1 MTNLGILSAQCS
13 TRARDPNFG
22 ATTQPQVI
30 NLLSYAQQVVNGSLD
45 EETGTAPLVLQ
56 PRTVIYP
63 ISAFL
68 PSAVRVQGVRD
79 ASGRDLDSITYD
91 NLQQIDLNWPFA
103 IADAPRSFCQC
114 GRDLLIVHP
123 GIETNPTTLTVIYTL
138 LAPALTTIDDT
149 TVVQNETD
157 DAVLDLGE
165 LLLLLQHRDISPF
178 KDAIERFTARMKE
191 LKSERR

>member
-1 MTNLGILSAQCS
+1 MTNLGVMSAQAAS
-13 TRARDPNFG
+13 RARDPNFG

-30 NLLSYAQQVVNGSLD
+30 NLLSYSQQVVNGSLD
-45 EETGTAPLVLQ
+45 EETGTASLVLQ
-56 PRTVIYP
+56 PRTVIYS
-63 ISAFL
+63 ISGFL
-68 PSAVRVQGVRD
+68 PAAVRVQGIRD
-79 ASGRDLDSITYD
+79 ASGRDLDSISYE

-138 LAPALTTIDDT
+138 LTPVLAGTSDT
-149 TVVQNETD
+149 TVVQPEAD
-157 DAVLDLGE
+157 SAVLDLAE
-165 LLLLLQHRDISPF
+165 CLLVLQHRDLTAF
-178 KDAIERFTARMKE
+178 KEVHDRLVARMKE

>member
-1 MTNLGILSAQCS
+1 MINVGIMSVQAA

-30 NLLSYAQQVVNGSLD
+30 NLLSYGQQVVNGALD
-45 EETGTAPLVLQ
+45 EETGSASLVLQ
-56 PRTVIYP
+56 PRTVIYQ
-63 ISAFL
+63 ISSFL

-79 ASGRDLDSITYD
+79 SSGRDLDPIGYE

-123 GIETNPTTLTVIYTL
+123 GIENNPTTVTVIYTL
-138 LAPALTTIDDT
+138 LTPALATTADT
-149 TVVQNETD
+149 TVLQPEAD
-157 DAVLDLGE
+157 SALLDLTE
-165 LLLLLQHRDISPF
+165 TLLVLQHRDLTAF
-178 KDAIERFTARMKE
+178 KEAHDRFVHRMKE
-191 LKSERR
+191 LKGERR

>member
-1 MTNLGILSAQCS
+1 MTNLGILSTQCS

-30 NLLSYAQQVVNGSLD
+30 NLLSYAQQVVNGALD
-45 EETGTAPLVLQ
+45 EETGSAPLVLQ
-56 PRTVIYP
+56 PRTVIYQ
-63 ISAFL
+63 ISSFL

-79 ASGRDLDSITYD
+79 ASGRDLDSIAYD

-103 IADAPRSFCQC
+103 IVDAPRSFCQC

-138 LAPALTTIDDT
+138 LTPALTTTADT

>member
-1 MTNLGILSAQCS
+1 MSAQAAS
-13 TRARDPNFG
+13 RARDPNFA

-30 NLLSYAQQVVNGSLD
+30 NLLSYSQQVVNGSLD
-45 EETGTAPLVLQ
+45 EETGTASLVLQ
-56 PRTVIYP
+56 PRTTIYS
-63 ISAFL
+63 ISGFL
-68 PSAVRVQGVRD
+68 PAAVRIQGIRD
-79 ASGRDLDSITYD
+79 ASGRDLDPISYE

-103 IADAPRSFCQC
+103 IADSPRSFCQC

-138 LAPALTTIDDT
+138 LTPVLAGTSDT

-165 LLLLLQHRDISPF
+165 LLLLLQHRDLSPF
-178 KDAIERFTARMKE
+178 KDALDRFVARMKQ
-191 LKSERR
+191 LKGERR

>member
-1 MTNLGILSAQCS
+1 MTNLGVMSVQAA
-13 TRARDPNFG
+13 TRVRDPNFG

-30 NLLSYAQQVVNGSLD
+30 NLLSYAQQVVNGALD
-45 EETGTAPLVLQ
+45 EETDSASLVLQ
-56 PRTVIYP
+56 PRTVLYQL
-63 ISAFL
+63 SSFL
-68 PSAVRVQGVRD
+68 PSAVRVLGIRD
-79 ASGRDLDSITYD
+79 ASGRDLDPINYD

-123 GIETNPTTLTVIYTL
+123 GIENTPTTLTVIYTL
-138 LAPALTTIDDT
+138 LTPVLATLDDT
-149 TVVQNETD
+149 TVVQAETD

-165 LLLLLQHRDISPF
+165 LLLLLQHRDLSPF
-178 KDAIERFTARMKE
+178 KDALERFTVRMKG